1 MTVSAPMLERLTR
14 VLTLAALGAW
24 ASAGLAA
31 DVACHVIYGGEE
43 TAHRVLP
50 AADPYKVPTIPVGS
64 YFLFRPLLETAPEEL
79 VALKVYVYADLDRG
93 PVIVHQGEYD
103 WPPVGSG
110 RYGFTGRQRAYEP
123 MRDGELEYW
132 CEAAE

>member
-1 MTVSAPMLERLTR
+1 MSPAVAMRHRLIRILAVSALS
-14 VLTLAALGAW
+14 AW
-24 ASAGLAA
+24 ASCSPAA
-31 DVACHVIYGGEE
+31 EATCHVIYGGEE
-43 TAHRVLP
+43 TAHRVPP
-50 AADPYKVPTIPVGS
+50 AADPYKVAAMPVGS
-64 YFLFRPLLETAPEEL
+64 YFLFRPLLETEPEEL
-79 VALKVYVYADLDRG
+79 AALKVYVYADLERG

-132 CEAAE
+132 CEVAE